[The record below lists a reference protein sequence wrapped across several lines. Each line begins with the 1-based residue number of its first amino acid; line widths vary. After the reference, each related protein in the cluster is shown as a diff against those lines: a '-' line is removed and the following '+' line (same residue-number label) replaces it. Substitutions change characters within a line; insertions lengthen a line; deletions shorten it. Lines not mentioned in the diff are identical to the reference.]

1 MSKWVDQVNPSQP
14 LPEYPRPQL
23 VRSDNWQNLN
33 GLWSYAI
40 TEKSLMDIPSI
51 FDGEILV
58 PYPIESALSGVGRM
72 VGKDSILWYRT
83 EIELDRDL
91 RNETILLHFGA
102 IDWKSEV
109 YVNGEKV
116 GGHEGGFDPFSFDIS
131 AFLKKGKRQEI
142 VVRVYDPTDD
152 GPQPRGKQVKDPH
165 GIWYTPVTGIW
176 QTVWLESV
184 AASHIVSIRNTP
196 DIDQH
201 ILETQVSVENK
212 RPGDQLRIS
221 AWDGEK
227 KLAEKVIDVASN
239 ASLSLPHVELWSP
252 SHPKLYDMKITLLR
266 SE

>member
-1 MSKWVDQVNPSQP
+1 MNLMIKSFLSLIFLIFQIGFLSAQTSVWKPVEGKIMSKWVDQVNPSQP

-142 VVRVYDPTDD
+142 VVRVYDPT
-152 GPQPRGKQVKDPH
+152 
-165 GIWYTPVTGIW
+165 
-176 QTVWLESV
+176 
-184 AASHIVSIRNTP
+184 
-196 DIDQH
+196 
-201 ILETQVSVENK
+201 
-212 RPGDQLRIS
+212 
-221 AWDGEK
+221 
-227 KLAEKVIDVASN
+227 
-239 ASLSLPHVELWSP
+239 
-252 SHPKLYDMKITLLR
+252 
-266 SE
+266 